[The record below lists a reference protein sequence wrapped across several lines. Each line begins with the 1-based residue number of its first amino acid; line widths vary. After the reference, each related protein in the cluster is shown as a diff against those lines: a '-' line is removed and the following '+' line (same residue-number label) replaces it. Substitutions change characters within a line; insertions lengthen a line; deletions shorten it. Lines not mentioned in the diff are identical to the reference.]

1 MRRCITY
8 ARVIGT
14 QIKPVIEKYTM
25 SSHLLYV
32 ADTRGFTP
40 DAVFP
45 LNWFNFHVIDAETG
59 APVSAAFC
67 AIHQGINGTG
77 DTDGVYTDSQGKA
90 DMEATWFAPHS
101 WSVTKEGYKVFMS
114 NNMVQWAEVVLEP
127 IDLLYTV
134 NVLAGLGGYTS
145 PSGTLKVIPDS
156 QLEVEAYPQSGYRFS
171 HWLFNAENVG
181 TVNPHMFLIERNA
194 TTISAVFTNTVPD
207 PPNGPPPSD
216 WPVVKTDHV
225 FQNVRLDPGIL
236 KEAQESVTKQVDVD
250 LVLGGQ
256 IEYSVKLE
264 SSLTT
269 ASTYWILWNNEIMKE
284 EGFQPWE
291 PHGTIKSGLLMIPK
305 DKIRASNTLTIM
317 LTQVPGLFNRVLFN
331 VWVTLGYTAEPVD
344 PPWDEEGDWT
354 DWIRNNALWI
364 GLGGVALG
372 ATALYLA
379 TPKTPTVVV
388 QIGKEIKKALK

>member
-1 MRRCITY
+1 M
-8 ARVIGT
+8 A
-14 QIKPVIEKYTM
+14 
-25 SSHLLYV
+25 SHLLYV
-32 ADTRGFTP
+32 ADTQGFTP

-45 LNWFNFHVIDAETG
+45 LNWFNFHVTDSETK

-90 DMEATWFAPHS
+90 DMEATWFAPRS
-101 WSVTKEGYKVFMS
+101 WSVTKEGYKVFAS
-114 NNMVQWAEVVLEP
+114 NNMVQWAEVILEP

-134 NVLAGLGGYTS
+134 RVLAGLGGTTS
-145 PSGTLKVIPDS
+145 PSGTLKIIPDS
-156 QLEVEAYPQSGYRFS
+156 QLEVEAFPQSGYRFS

-181 TVNPHMFLIERNA
+181 TVNPHSFLIERIA
-194 TTISAVFTNTVPD
+194 TTISAVFTQTVPD
-207 PPNGPPPSD
+207 PPNGNGNGE

-225 FQNVRLDPGIL
+225 FDNVRLDPGIL
-236 KEAQESVTKQVDVD
+236 KEARETATKKVDVSQ
-250 LVLGGQ
+250 VLGGQ

-269 ASTYWILWNNEIMKE
+269 ASTYWILWNNEILKE
-284 EGFQPWE
+284 EGFWPTD
-291 PHGTIKSGLLMIPK
+291 PHGTIKSGLLEIPK
-305 DKIRASNTLTIM
+305 NKIRASNTLTIM

-331 VWVTLGYTAEPVD
+331 VWVTFGYNAEPDD
-344 PPWDEEGDWT
+344 PPWGDEGDWT
-354 DWIRNNALWI
+354 DWIRDNALWI

-379 TPKTPTVVV
+379 TPKTPTVVI
-388 QIGKEIKKALK
+388 QLGKEIQKALKK

>member
-1 MRRCITY
+1 
-8 ARVIGT
+8 
-14 QIKPVIEKYTM
+14 M
-25 SSHLLYV
+25 SSPLLYV

-45 LNWFNFHVIDAETG
+45 LNWFNFTVNDSISLS
-59 APVSAAFC
+59 PVEGAFC
-67 AIHQGINGTG
+67 AIHEGMDGMG
-77 DTDGVYTDSQGKA
+77 DTVGFYTDSQGKT
-90 DMEATWFAPHS
+90 DMEATWFRPRS
-101 WSVTKEGYKVFMS
+101 WSVTKEGYELVVSNSMVTYADVFLIP
-114 NNMVQWAEVVLEP
+114 VE
-127 IDLLYTV
+127 IRYLLTIIS
-134 NVLAGLGGYTS
+134 GLGGTTTPRGVLYRD
-145 PSGTLKVIPDS
+145 PDT
-156 QLEVEAYPQSGYRFS
+156 QIEVEAYPQSGYRFS
-171 HWLFNAENVG
+171 HWVYKGENVG
-181 TVNPHMFLIERNA
+181 SVNPQMFLIDRNA
-194 TTISAVFTNTVPD
+194 ITISAVFTNTVPD

-236 KEAQESVTKQVDVD
+236 KEAIESVTKQVEVD

>member
-1 MRRCITY
+1 
-8 ARVIGT
+8 
-14 QIKPVIEKYTM
+14 M
-25 SSHLLYV
+25 SAPLLYV

-45 LNWFNFHVIDAETG
+45 LNWFNFHVTDAETK

-67 AIHQGINGTG
+67 AIHQGPDGSG

-90 DMEATWFAPHS
+90 DMEATWFAPAS
-101 WSVTKEGYKVFMS
+101 WSVTKEGYRVFMS

-134 NVLAGLGGYTS
+134 RVLAGIGGFTS
-145 PSGTLKVIPDS
+145 PSGTLKIIPDS
-156 QLEVEAYPQSGYRFS
+156 QLEVEAFPESGYRFS

-207 PPNGPPPSD
+207 PPNGNGGTPPD
-216 WPVVKTDHV
+216 WAVIKTDHV
-225 FQNVRLDPGIL
+225 FNNVRLDPGFL
-236 KEAQESVTKQVDVD
+236 QNAQETATKKIDVSQ
-250 LVLGGQ
+250 VLGGQ

-269 ASTYWILWNNEIMKE
+269 ASTYWILWNNEILKE
-284 EGFQPWE
+284 EGFMPWE
-291 PHGTIKSGLLMIPK
+291 PHGTVKSGMLTLPK
-305 DKIRASNTLTIM
+305 NKIRAVNTLQIM

-331 VWVTLGYTAEPVD
+331 VFVTFGYNAEPDD
-344 PPWDEEGDWT
+344 PPWDESGDWT
-354 DWIRNNALWI
+354 DWVRENAILLA
-364 GLGGVALG
+364 LGGVALG
-372 ATALYLA
+372 AAAVYLV
-379 TPKTPTVVV
+379 TPKAPTVVV
-388 QIGKEIKKALK
+388 QIGKEVQKALK